1 MDIYQSNL
9 LNRGIFS
16 FVSELG
22 VEKIVVNDTITLYQ
36 NENYKAGNY
45 KILLSNSSV
54 SAVLYN
60 GKEYPLSKDGK
71 FIVDIDLSNA
81 GNVLTIV
88 FKNGVADDCTLPLK
102 IVFADKNAFDEKE
115 AEAFKQ
121 QLIANVCLNV
131 ANGVDLLNIFWKKAH
146 DSVTKSVVKV
156 FFIGANERFPVLEK
170 EEDSYFV
177 PVCGLAF
184 GQYLVVIEEY
194 DSKGKL
200 VVTASSSVQLKDIY
214 SDLKATL
221 GQKLDDV
228 KGMVRATGLPVVCR

>member
-9 LNRGIFS
+9 LSRGTFS

-22 VEKIVVNDTITLYQ
+22 EEKIVVNDTITLYQ

-45 KILLSNSSV
+45 KVLLSNSSV

-60 GKEYPLSKDGK
+60 GKEYTLSKDGK
-71 FIVDIDLSNA
+71 FIIDIDLSNA

-102 IVFADKNAFDEKE
+102 IVFADKSAFDEKE

-146 DSVTKSVVKV
+146 DSVTKSIVKV
-156 FFIGANERFPVLEK
+156 FFVASNEQFPVLEK
-170 EEDSYFV
+170 EADTYFI

-184 GQYLVVIEEY
+184 GHYLVIVEEY

-200 VVTASSSVQLKDIY
+200 VVTTSCSVQLKDIY
-214 SDLKATL
+214 SDLKTTL

-228 KGMVRATGLPVVCR
+228 KGMVKATGPHFVCR